1 MCMSLREQNASI
13 EALNSEEEEEE
24 IRRRRRRRR
33 RVCNFADSRRRRES
47 RILRMINDCVL
58 TTPPHA
64 HDDGDV
70 VVGGGGGT
78 DVRCRIQGAL
88 GALRFEAERRMEL
101 ERERAAA
108 REAEVKRLRAVMQST
123 GVAESMRRQRE
134 LQEEMALAYKVGDME
149 KAERIKERL
158 APDEEKF
165 DAETGRYRKRQDK
178 R

>member
-1 MCMSLREQNASI
+1 
-13 EALNSEEEEEE
+13 
-24 IRRRRRRRR
+24 
-33 RVCNFADSRRRRES
+33 
-47 RILRMINDCVL
+47 MINDCVL

-70 VVGGGGGT
+70 VVGGGGGGT